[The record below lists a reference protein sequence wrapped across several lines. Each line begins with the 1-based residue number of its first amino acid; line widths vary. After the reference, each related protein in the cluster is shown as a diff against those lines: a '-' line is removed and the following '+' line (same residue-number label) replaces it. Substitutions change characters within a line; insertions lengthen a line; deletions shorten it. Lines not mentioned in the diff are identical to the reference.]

1 MAGYEGRMITV
12 LARWFVVV
20 LTALGVLAPA
30 TSPAGAVVAPPGL
43 SSLKIVGNH
52 FVTDGNKTVRL
63 LGVQQ
68 QGLEYMCYYNSAFLF
83 DSPHDQATIDVW
95 KSWHVN
101 TVRLP
106 IN

>member
-1 MAGYEGRMITV
+1 MKTTLLRLAVALVAV
-12 LARWFVVV
+12 LGVV
-20 LTALGVLAPA
+20 LPA
-30 TSPAGAVVAPPGL
+30 DAGPAAGAAAPY

-52 FVTDGNKTVRL
+52 LVTNGKTLRL

-68 QGLEYMCYYNSAFLF
+68 QGLEYMCLATPDFLF

-106 IN
+106 INESCWLGSPG